1 MKAIFLLLSFAGL
14 VLISSKNAW
23 AERRSL
29 LDSDP
34 DVIYLTDVVEKPIK
48 LKVIKNAPV
57 FSDKEGNHRLG
68 VLKADQIVELEGM
81 TEKVYRVRGE
91 GLRNGIV
98 GWVAPWAFSHPQ
110 EDFVAKLKQVY
121 DRQIEVNK
129 IIAAN
134 GVALGMTME
143 EIAESRGKPTKT
155 SMRRT
160 KEGQSGSWEYI
171 DYDEV
176 KHFITRADPVSG
188 QVFRQ
193 LSHITQEET
202 GKTVVEFENNIVSAL
217 EESEN
222 NSSGNL
228 RIIVPPLVFGW

>member
-1 MKAIFLLLSFAGL
+1 MKVLSLLLLCAGTL
-14 VLISSKNAW
+14 LPAS
-23 AERRSL
+23 AEIGGDRKSL

-34 DVIYLTDVVEKPIK
+34 DVIYLKDVVEEPIK
-48 LKVIKNAPV
+48 LKVIKEAPV
-57 FSDKEGNHRLG
+57 FSDKDGNHRLG
-68 VLKADQIVELEGM
+68 FLKADQIVELEGM
-81 TEKVYRVRGE
+81 TAKVYRVRGE
-91 GLRNGIV
+91 GTRNGIA
-98 GWVAPWAFSHPQ
+98 GWVPPWAFSHTQ
-110 EDFVAKLKQVY
+110 EDFVVKLKQVY
-121 DRQIEVNK
+121 DRQIAVNE

-134 GVALGMTME
+134 GVALGMTMD

-160 KEGQSGSWEYI
+160 KDGQSGSWEYI

-176 KHFITRADPVSG
+176 KHFITRVDPASG
-188 QVFRQ
+188 QAYRQ
-193 LSHITQEET
+193 LSHVTQEET

-222 NSSGNL
+222 NGPGNV